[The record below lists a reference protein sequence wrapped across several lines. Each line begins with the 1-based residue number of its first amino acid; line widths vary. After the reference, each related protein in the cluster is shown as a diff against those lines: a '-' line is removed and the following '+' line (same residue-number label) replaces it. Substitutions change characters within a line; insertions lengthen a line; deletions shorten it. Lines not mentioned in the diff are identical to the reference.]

1 MADILIQ
8 GLTQNN
14 LKHVTFRIPKEAITV
29 FTGVSGSGKSS
40 IVFDTIAA
48 ESQRQMNATYPAF
61 VRARL
66 PKYPKPAVE
75 RIDNLTACVV
85 VDQSPLG
92 GNARSTVG
100 TISGLYASLRLLFS
114 RIGTPRVGT
123 ASYFSFNDPNGM
135 CKTCSGLGKV
145 TKVDVEAILDLD
157 KSWNEG
163 CVRDSLYRPGSG
175 TGSSTPAP
183 ACSTW
188 TSPSRTTPP
197 RSITSSSMAPG
208 TAWGSRKTRR

>member
-1 MADILIQ
+1 MADILVY

-14 LKHVTFRIPKEAITV
+14 LKHVTFRIPKEKITV

-48 ESQRQMNATYPAF
+48 ESQRQMNAAYPAF
-61 VRARL
+61 VRSRL
-66 PKYPKPAVE
+66 PKYPKPAAE
-75 RIDNLTACVV
+75 RIDNLTASVV

-114 RIGTPRVGT
+114 RIGKPYAGT

-135 CKTCSGLGKV
+135 CRTCSGLGKI
-145 TKVDVEAILDLD
+145 TKVDVEAVLDMD

-163 CVRDSLYRPGSG
+163 CVKDSLYRPGSWYWKHAECPYG
-175 TGSSTPAP
+175 
-183 ACSTW
+183 
-188 TSPSRTTPP
+188 
-197 RSITSSSMAPG
+197 I
-208 TAWGSRKTRR
+208 

>member
-1 MADILIQ
+1 MEEMDKKCVGRTADIVVH

-14 LKHVTFRIPKEAITV
+14 LKHVTFRIPKEKITV

-48 ESQRQMNATYPAF
+48 ESQRQMNAAYPAF
-61 VRARL
+61 VRSRL

-75 RIDNLTACVV
+75 RIDNLTASII

-114 RIGTPRVGT
+114 RIGKPAAGT

-135 CKTCSGLGKV
+135 CRTCSGLGKV
-145 TKVDVEAILDLD
+145 TI
-157 KSWNEG
+157 
-163 CVRDSLYRPGSG
+163 
-175 TGSSTPAP
+175 
-183 ACSTW
+183 
-188 TSPSRTTPP
+188 
-197 RSITSSSMAPG
+197 
-208 TAWGSRKTRR
+208 

>member
-1 MADILIQ
+1 MADIFIQ

-14 LKHVTFRIPKEAITV
+14 LKHVTFTVPKEKITV

-48 ESQRQMNATYPAF
+48 EAQRQMNATYPAF
-61 VRARL
+61 VRSRL

-75 RIDNLTACVV
+75 RIDHLTASVV

-100 TISGLYASLRLLFS
+100 TISGLYSSLRLLFA
-114 RIGTPRVGT
+114 RIGRPHVGT

-135 CKTCSGLGKV
+135 CKACAGLGKV
-145 TKVDVEAILDLD
+145 MAVDIKALLDPG

-163 CVRDSLYRPGSG
+163 CV
-175 TGSSTPAP
+175 
-183 ACSTW
+183 
-188 TSPSRTTPP
+188 
-197 RSITSSSMAPG
+197 
-208 TAWGSRKTRR
+208 

>member
-1 MADILIQ
+1 MADILVY

-14 LKHVTFRIPKEAITV
+14 LKHVTFRIPKEKITV

-48 ESQRQMNATYPAF
+48 ESQRQMNAAYPAF
-61 VRARL
+61 VRSRL
-66 PKYPKPAVE
+66 PKYPKPAAE
-75 RIDNLTACVV
+75 RIDNLTASVV

-114 RIGTPRVGT
+114 RIGKPYAGT

-135 CKTCSGLGKV
+135 CR
-145 TKVDVEAILDLD
+145 DR
-157 KSWNEG
+157 KS
-163 CVRDSLYRPGSG
+163 VV
-175 TGSSTPAP
+175 
-183 ACSTW
+183 
-188 TSPSRTTPP
+188 
-197 RSITSSSMAPG
+197 
-208 TAWGSRKTRR
+208 